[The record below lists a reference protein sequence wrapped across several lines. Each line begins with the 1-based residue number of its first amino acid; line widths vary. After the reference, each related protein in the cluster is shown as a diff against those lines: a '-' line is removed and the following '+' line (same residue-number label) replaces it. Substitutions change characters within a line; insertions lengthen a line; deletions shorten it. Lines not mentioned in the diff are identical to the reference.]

1 MVTSPLPAD
10 PPLSLEPVLGWR
22 AWRLQR
28 IGGVLTLCSLTRPD
42 GWPPKEP
49 MDAKCANHRGTSV
62 PNQGCTCGLY
72 AAATPED
79 LARSR
84 MLNPDT
90 CVVGAIA
97 MWGTVVE
104 HERGARSRFAYPA
117 RLRLVCGPCLAAG
130 AGAVDPKS
138 VVDTAG
144 ALKAVCARHRK
155 GITGTSSLADH
166 VQLELL
172 STYGVDLMPIERIA
186 RSLRFPSNRPAPS
199 TVDPLKNA
207 GRAVLS
213 LVRMVFLGLFW
224 LWAMSG
230 LLALAAILVGDV
242 VNTFIHGLDPSAAA
256 ATVSPVA
263 VTHLVVPPKDDLPD
277 RGTPPP
283 PAPAFAI
290 VCGLGEGDTVR
301 IAPCDIP
308 GDLVGF
314 AELSAPRGAAHD
326 CIASWDAYSRGN
338 NYWIC
343 WTDFRGPL
351 SVHPWASAPNPWSI
365 PVEEGGAIHEH
376 R

>member
-1 MVTSPLPAD
+1 MVTSPLSAD

-62 PNQGCTCGLY
+62 PSEGCTCGLY

-79 LARSR
+79 LGRSR
-84 MLNPDT
+84 ILNPGT

-104 HERGARSRFAYPA
+104 HDRGARSRFAYPA

-130 AGAVDPKS
+130 AGAVEPKGVIDNGS
-138 VVDTAG
+138 
-144 ALKAVCARHRK
+144 ALTAVCARHRK
-155 GITGTSSLADH
+155 GITGPSTPANQ
-166 VQLELL
+166 VQSELL
-172 STYGVDLMPIERIA
+172 STYGVELMPIERIA
-186 RSLRFPSNRPAPS
+186 RSLRFASDRTTTSA
-199 TVDPLKNA
+199 VDPVKHA

-213 LVRMVFLGLFW
+213 LVRMVFIGLFW

-242 VNTFIHGLDPSAAA
+242 VNTFIHGIDPSAAA

-263 VTHLVVPPKDDLPD
+263 VTHLVVVPPKDDLPD
-277 RGTPPP
+277 RGTPQPP
-283 PAPAFAI
+283 PPAFAI
-290 VCGLGEGDTVR
+290 VCGVGQGDTVR
-301 IAPCDIP
+301 IAACDIP
-308 GDLVGF
+308 GDPGGFRRADRTDGRRARLHRYVGCVL
-314 AELSAPRGAAHD
+314 AREQLLDLLDRLPGTVVGPSVGERAQPVVDPRRRRRSD
-326 CIASWDAYSRGN
+326 
-338 NYWIC
+338 
-343 WTDFRGPL
+343 P
-351 SVHPWASAPNPWSI
+351 
-365 PVEEGGAIHEH
+365 
-376 R
+376 